1 MAPIDI
7 HFDRSAPHPVDVH
20 RCHLALTS
28 FPSISTAWVWNST
41 PMVALELLSNSLRS
55 KHDKRLDF
63 PTVESPITTIFNKDG
78 FWLILDENVADLW
91 LILDDFGVIL
101 VEIVAMGLLSV
112 MVENYSVDC
121 ADLRLLSNSLRS
133 KHDKRD
139 GFWLILDENVADL
152 WLILDDFGVIL
163 VEIVAIGLL
172 SVMVENY
179 SVDCAD
185 LRLMK

>member
-1 MAPIDI
+1 MN
-7 HFDRSAPHPVDVH
+7 
-20 RCHLALTS
+20 L
-28 FPSISTAWVWNST
+28 
-41 PMVALELLSNSLRS
+41 LLSHSLF
-55 KHDKRLDF
+55 DVF
-63 PTVESPITTIFNKDG
+63 IF
-78 FWLILDENVADLW
+78 FI
-91 LILDDFGVIL
+91 F
-101 VEIVAMGLLSV
+101 M
-112 MVENYSVDC
+112 NY
-121 ADLRLLSNSLRS
+121 
-133 KHDKRD
+133 RD

>member
-1 MAPIDI
+1 M
-7 HFDRSAPHPVDVH
+7 
-20 RCHLALTS
+20 
-28 FPSISTAWVWNST
+28 ISTT
-41 PMVALELLSNSLRS
+41 HFFLLFVSHSLF
-55 KHDKRLDF
+55 DVFFFL
-63 PTVESPITTIFNKDG
+63 
-78 FWLILDENVADLW
+78 
-91 LILDDFGVIL
+91 
-101 VEIVAMGLLSV
+101 M
-112 MVENYSVDC
+112 NY
-121 ADLRLLSNSLRS
+121 
-133 KHDKRD
+133 RD